1 MNACS
6 IDPRRIER
14 ERGPVDFSA
23 VEPHHVAID
32 ARLTNW
38 ARWSSGRSGRDCSPM
53 FRLYRSSE
61 ARRMDAVDAPPP
73 IDSLD
78 AQRVQKAVAGLPTP
92 HRLALS
98 WCYIHRTNA
107 RKAAQL
113 LGESLPGLARL
124 IRDARQMLIN
134 RGA

>member
-1 MNACS
+1 MQDAAGALMAAR
-6 IDPRRIER
+6 PA
-14 ERGPVDFSA
+14 VDFSA
-23 VEPHHVAID
+23 VEPHQAAID
-32 ARLTNW
+32 ARLHNW
-38 ARWSSGRSGRDCSPM
+38 ARWSAGRGGSGECSPM

-61 ARRMDAVDAPPP
+61 ARRQDEDDRPPP
-73 IDSLD
+73 IDPLD
-78 AQRVQKAVAGLPTP
+78 AARVQAAVAALPTP

-113 LGESLPGLARL
+113 LGESLDGLARL

-134 RGA
+134 RRA

>member
-14 ERGPVDFSA
+14 ERGPVDFNA
-23 VEPHHVAID
+23 VEPHQVAID

-38 ARWSSGRSGRDCSPM
+38 ARWSSGRGGRDCSPM
-53 FRLYRSSE
+53 FRLYRPDNYE
-61 ARRMDAVDAPPP
+61 RPVTATP

-78 AQRVQKAVAGLPTP
+78 AQRIQKAVAGLPTP